1 MHCSTVFYI
10 IKKQRLFC
18 VPEREEKGGGLAVNS
33 KRDDSFHSVYVRNIS
48 RLIKMAYRITDS
60 YEDAE
65 DLADEACFIYWQK
78 SQLAEV
84 LNPDAYLAKIMA
96 NLLGNFLRSKK
107 NEALPLEFAEEIAA
121 RPDAVSIKEYFP
133 PGLLE
138 SEQEILILR
147 IEKQLSYT
155 EISQL
160 LCLPESSCRSRF
172 FRAKEHLKSLL
183 TY

>member
-1 MHCSTVFYI
+1 M
-10 IKKQRLFC
+10 
-18 VPEREEKGGGLAVNS
+18 NS
-33 KRDDSFHSVYVRNIS
+33 KRDGSFHSVYVRNIS

-65 DLADEACFIYWQK
+65 DQK

-84 LNPDAYLAKIMA
+84 LNPDAYLAKVMA

-138 SEQEILILR
+138 SEQKILILR

-155 EISQL
+155 EISQV